1 MLKSLHIENIAVIE
15 KTDVEFSGGFTALTG
30 ETGAGKSIIID
41 SINAVLGERTS
52 KELIRSGCDKA
63 SVTAYFCD
71 VSDKVKDK
79 LDGFGI
85 YLDCDELIIKRTLT
99 ESKSSCKIN
108 GQNAPAFVLKEIA
121 PYLINIHGQHDS
133 QTLLNPDMHYIYID
147 LLAKNE
153 QIIADYKASFTA
165 MLKTRKA
172 VKQYE
177 NSKNEAERKKEILSY
192 QINELEAARVTV
204 GEIEQLKQ
212 RKEEILNSKK
222 IVDSLQ
228 ISNSALSGDGEEFS
242 GACDLVEKSAE
253 ELMKIAGISEEFSL
267 LADKIENLKYEL
279 EDIRNSI
286 ETYLENSD
294 VDENELQNIEN
305 RLDIYY
311 NFKQKYGET
320 EEEMLEFLKKAKQE
334 LSDLENAEESAVE
347 EQLLLPRQI
356 EEVKQKGA
364 VLTESRK
371 KAAEKFEKEIKEQLN
386 YLDMPNVVIKVNFEK
401 SPYSSLG
408 ADKIEFLISTNPG
421 ELLKPLSKIASGGE
435 MSRIMLSIKNV
446 LSGADIVPTLIFD
459 EIDTGISGNAAA
471 KVADRLKAVSN
482 GKQVICVTHLA
493 QIAAKADTQLKIE
506 KNIENDRAVT
516 TVTTLDYD
524 GRKYELARII
534 GSSITD
540 ASLAAAEE
548 MLNINCN
555 IK

>member
-52 KELIRSGCDKA
+52 KELIRNGCDKA

-71 VSDKVKDK
+71 VSDKVKET
-79 LDGFGI
+79 LENFGI
-85 YLDCDELIIKRTLT
+85 EADGDELIIKRTLT
-99 ESKSSCKIN
+99 EAKSSCKIN
-108 GQNAPAFVLKEIA
+108 GQNAPAFVLKDIA

-147 LLAKNE
+147 LLAKNA
-153 QIIADYKASFTA
+153 QIIDDYKASFSA

-177 NSKNEAERKKEILSY
+177 SSRSESERKKEILSY
-192 QINELEAARVTV
+192 QINELEAAGITV
-204 GEIEQLKQ
+204 GEIERLKQ
-212 RKEEILNSKK
+212 RKEEILNFKK
-222 IVDSLQ
+222 IADSLQ
-228 ISNSALSGDGEEFS
+228 IADTALSGDGEEFS
-242 GACDLVEKSAE
+242 GACDLVEKSAG
-253 ELMKIAGISEEFSL
+253 ELVKIADISEEFSV
-267 LADKIENLKYEL
+267 LADKLENLKYEL
-279 EDIRNSI
+279 EDVKDNVK
-286 ETYLENSD
+286 TYLENSD
-294 VDENELQNIEN
+294 IDENKLQNIEN

-320 EEEMLEFLKKAKQE
+320 EEEMLEFLKNAKEE
-334 LSDLENAEESAVE
+334 LFALENADESAIE
-347 EQLLLPRQI
+347 EQLLLPKQI

-364 VLTESRK
+364 VLTQSRK
-371 KAAEKFEKEIKEQLN
+371 KAAEIFEKEIKEQLDF
-386 YLDMPNVVIKVNFEK
+386 LDMPNVVIKVDFEK

-421 ELLKPLSKIASGGE
+421 EPLKPLSKIASGGE

-446 LSGADIVPTLIFD
+446 LSNADIVPTLIFD

-524 GRKYELARII
+524 GRKHELARII

-548 MLNINCN
+548 MLNN
-555 IK
+555 

>member
-1 MLKSLHIENIAVIE
+1 MLQSLHIENIAVIE

-52 KELIRSGCDKA
+52 KELIRNGCDKA
-63 SVTAYFCD
+63 SVTALFGD
-71 VSDKVKDK
+71 ISKKVKEK
-79 LDGFGI
+79 LDDFGI
-85 YLDCDELIIKRTLT
+85 DLSGDELIIKRTLT

-153 QIIADYKASFTA
+153 QIIADYKSSFSA

-177 NSKNEAERKKEILSY
+177 TNKSENERKKEILAY
-192 QINELEAARVTV
+192 QINELEAAEIQVD
-204 GEIEQLKQ
+204 EIERLKQ

-222 IVDSLQ
+222 IMDSLQ
-228 ISNSALSGDGEEFS
+228 IANNSLSGDNDELL
-242 GACDLVEKSAE
+242 GAWELIEKASE
-253 ELMKIAGISEEFSL
+253 ELLKIAAFSEEYSA
-267 LADKIENLKYEL
+267 LADKLENLKYEL
-279 EDIRNSI
+279 EDVKDNV
-286 ETYLENSD
+286 ENYLESAD
-294 VDENELQNIEN
+294 IDENELENIEN

-311 NFKQKYGET
+311 SFKGKYGET
-320 EEEMLEFLKKAKQE
+320 EVEMLKFLKNAKE
-334 LSDLENAEESAVE
+334 DLAVLEETEETAIE
-347 EQLLLPRQI
+347 EQLLLPKQI

-371 KAAEKFEKEIKEQLN
+371 KAAEKFEKEIKEQLEF
-386 YLDMPNVVIKVNFEK
+386 LDMPNVVIKVDFQK

-421 ELLKPLSKIASGGE
+421 EPLKPLSKIASGGE

-446 LSGADIVPTLIFD
+446 LSNADIVPTLIFD

-471 KVADRLKAVSN
+471 KVADRLKAVSK

-493 QIAAKADTQLKIE
+493 QIAAKADVQLKIE

-524 GRKYELARII
+524 GRRQELARII
-534 GSSITD
+534 GSAVTD
-540 ASLAAAEE
+540 ASLATAEE
-548 MLNINCN
+548 MLNN
-555 IK
+555 